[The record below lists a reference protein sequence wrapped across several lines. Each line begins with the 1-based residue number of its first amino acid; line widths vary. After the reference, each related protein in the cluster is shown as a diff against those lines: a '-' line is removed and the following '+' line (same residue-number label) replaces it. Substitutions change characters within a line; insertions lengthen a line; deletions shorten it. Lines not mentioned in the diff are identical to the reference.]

1 MIRIVFGGKNMTQT
15 LAYKILK
22 NHLVNGDLSPGNEIT
37 IRIDQTLTQDSTGT
51 MVYLQLEA
59 MDIDRVKTDL
69 SVAYIDHNTLQT
81 GFENADDHAFIESVA
96 KRHGI
101 LFSKPG
107 NGICHQ
113 LHLENYGKPGKTLI
127 GSDSHTPTGGG
138 LGMIAIGAGGLD
150 VAVAMAQGI
159 YSLTAPKVIGVEL
172 TGKLKPWVSAKD
184 VILYVLGELTVKGGV
199 GKIVEYCGE
208 GVKSLSVTDRATITN
223 MGAELGAT
231 TSIFPSDDNTKEY
244 LKSQGR
250 EEDYIELSADLDA
263 VYDETL
269 VVDLNKLTPLAAMP
283 HSPDNIKDVAQIGE
297 IKVDQVAIGSCT
309 NSSYSDLMKVA
320 GILKGKKVYPEVSLV
335 ISPGSSKI
343 LSKLAKN
350 GALGDIIDSGA
361 RVIENACGPC
371 IGMGQSP
378 RSGAVSLR
386 TFNRN
391 FKGRSGTLDAD
402 VYLVSPETAAISA
415 ITGVLTDGSLTGEP
429 VPSIPE
435 EYFPQNDNFIIKP
448 EGTDVNNTDVVM
460 GPNIKP
466 FPRNKPL
473 GDELSG
479 EIALHA
485 GDNITTDDI
494 MPSDSRLLPYRSN
507 IPYLSNFCFEK
518 VDRDFSK
525 RAKEAGEGII
535 VGGDNYGQGS
545 SREHAALAPL
555 YLGIKIVIAKSFA
568 RIHRSNLINSGI
580 LPLTFVDYS
589 DYEDMSLKQ
598 KLVLKDIKRQL
609 EYDII
614 TATDVINGKKYQ
626 LKNELS
632 DLEKKMIMSGG
643 KINMIRGESS

>member
-1 MIRIVFGGKNMTQT
+1 MGNT

-22 NHLVNGDLSPGNEIT
+22 KHLLEGTLSPGNEIT
-37 IRIDQTLTQDSTGT
+37 IKMDQTLTQDSTGT

-59 MDIDRVKTDL
+59 MNVDRIQTEL

-81 GFENADDHAFIESVA
+81 GFENADDHAFIKSVA
-96 KRHGI
+96 QRHGV

-113 LHLENYGKPGKTLI
+113 LHLENYGKPGKTLL

-150 VAVAMAQGI
+150 VAMAMAKGT
-159 YSLTAPKVIGVEL
+159 YSLTVPKVINVQL
-172 TGKLKPWVSAKD
+172 TGQLRPWVSAKD
-184 VILYVLGELTVKGGV
+184 VILYVLQKLTVKGGV
-199 GKIVEYCGE
+199 GKIVEYTGE

-231 TSIFPSDDNTKEY
+231 TSIFPSDENTLQY
-244 LKSQGR
+244 LTEQGR
-250 EEDYIELSADLDA
+250 PEDYAELTADADA

-269 VVDLNKLTPLAAMP
+269 TVNLSELTPLAAMP
-283 HSPDNIKDVAQIGE
+283 HSPDNVDSIKNIGN
-297 IKVDQVAIGSCT
+297 IKIDQVAIGSCT

-320 GILKGKKVYPEVSLV
+320 AILKGNKVHKDVSLV

-343 LSKLAKN
+343 LSKLAEN
-350 GALGDIIDSGA
+350 GALADMINAGA
-361 RVIENACGPC
+361 RIIENACGPC

-378 RSGAVSLR
+378 KSGAVSLR

-415 ITGVLTDGSLTGEP
+415 VTGALTDGMTCGREL
-429 VPSIPE
+429 PE
-435 EYFPQNDNFIIKP
+435 IHSVDFIFNDNFIVYPK
-448 EGTDVNNTDVVM
+448 GTDKQNTEVEM

-466 FPRNKPL
+466 FPRNTAL
-473 GDELSG
+473 GDVVNATV
-479 EIALHA
+479 ALHA
-485 GDNITTDDI
+485 GNNITTDDI

-507 IPYLSNFCFEK
+507 VPHLANYCFEK
-518 VDRDFSK
+518 IDSQFSS
-525 RAKEAGEGII
+525 RCKEAGSCAII
-535 VGGDNYGQGS
+535 GGENYGQGS

-555 YLGIKIVIAKSFA
+555 YLGVKFVLAKSFA

-580 LPLTFVDYS
+580 MPLIFENPADY
-589 DYEDMSLKQ
+589 DDFTIGQ
-598 KLVLKDIKRQL
+598 KLVIENAKQQIKEPIVIVKNLDNGR
-609 EYDII
+609 EYR
-614 TATDVINGKKYQ
+614 TLTNF
-626 LKNELS
+626 S
-632 DLEKKMIMSGG
+632 DLEINMILCGG
-643 KINMIRGESS
+643 KINSIKGA